1 MIRDLSLTLRA
12 ILDQPG
18 LPLPLADAQIVFD
31 RPTEPFAPSPTAVDL
46 FLYDIRENVDL
57 RSNEPIVER
66 FNGQARIHRP
76 PLRVACS
83 YLVTVWPTGDT
94 GDEEPALLEHR
105 LLSQVLAVLSRYPTI
120 PQKFLDGKLKGQEP
134 PLPMMTAQTSG
145 LQNPAEFWTA
155 IGNKLRA
162 SLTVTV
168 TIAIPVLEPED
179 AAIVISREAAL
190 ELQALPAARETFYH
204 IGGRVTDVV
213 GKPVEG
219 AAVTLVESG
228 LPTIQR
234 GLTSTDAHGRYRFGG
249 LSAGSYHIRVQSAAG
264 VAEVEVTVPAPA
276 DSNYDVQLA

>member
-1 MIRDLSLTLRA
+1 MIRDLSLALRA
-12 ILDQPG
+12 ILAQPG
-18 LPLPLADAQIVFD
+18 LPRELAEAQIVFD

-83 YLVTVWPTGDT
+83 YLVTAWPTGD
-94 GDEEPALLEHR
+94 EETALQEHR

-120 PQKFLDGKLKGQEP
+120 PQKFLNGKLVGQEP

-168 TIAIPVLEPED
+168 TIAIPVLQPED
-179 AAIVISREAAL
+179 AAIVISREVAL
-190 ELQALPAARETFYH
+190 EQRDLPLTRETFFH
-204 IGGRVTDVV
+204 IGGRVTDAA
-213 GKPVEG
+213 GAPVAG
-219 AAVTLVESG
+219 ATVTLVESG
-228 LPTIQR
+228 LPAIQR
-234 GLTSTDAHGRYRFGG
+234 GLTTTDAHGRYRFGG
-249 LSAGSYHIRVQSAAG
+249 LSAGPYHIRVQSAAG
-264 VAEVEVTVPAPA
+264 VAEVDVTVPAPA

>member
-1 MIRDLSLTLRA
+1 MIRDLSLTLQA

-18 LPLPLADAQIVFD
+18 LPQPLADAQIVFD

-83 YLVTVWPTGDT
+83 YLVTAWPID
-94 GDEEPALLEHR
+94 DEEPALQEHR
-105 LLSQVLAVLSRYPTI
+105 LLSQVLALLSRYPTI
-120 PQKFLDGKLKGQEP
+120 PEKFLKGKLVGQEP
-134 PLPMMTAQTSG
+134 PMPMMTAQANG

-179 AAIVISREAAL
+179 GPIVISREVGL
-190 ELQALPAARETFYH
+190 EHRDSPETRETFFG
-204 IGGRVTDVV
+204 IGGRVTDAA
-213 GKPVEG
+213 GAPVAG
-219 AAVTLVESG
+219 ATVTLVESG
-228 LPTIQR
+228 LPAIQR
-234 GLTSTDAHGRYRFGG
+234 GLSSTDAHGRYRFGG
-249 LSAGSYHIRVQSAAG
+249 LSAGPYHIRVQSAAG
-264 VAEVEVTVPAPA
+264 VAEVDVTVPAPA

>member
-18 LPLPLADAQIVFD
+18 LPPELAEAQIVFD
-31 RPTEPFAPSPTAVDL
+31 RPTEPFAPSPKAVDL

-83 YLVTVWPTGDT
+83 YLVTAWPTGD
-94 GDEEPALLEHR
+94 GDEESALQEHR
-105 LLSQVLAVLSRYPTI
+105 LLSQVLALLSRYPTI
-120 PQKFLDGKLKGQEP
+120 PQKFLKGKLIGQEP

-179 AAIVISREAAL
+179 AAIVISREVAL
-190 ELQALPAARETFYH
+190 EQQDLPLTRETFFH
-204 IGGRVTDVV
+204 IGGRVTDVA

-219 AAVTLVESG
+219 ASVSLDESG
-228 LPTIQR
+228 LPAIQR
-234 GLTSTDAHGRYRFGG
+234 GLTSTDAHGRYRFSG
-249 LSAGSYHIRVQSAAG
+249 LSAGSYHIRVQYEAG
-264 VAEVEVTVPAPA
+264 VAEVDVTVPAPA

>member
-18 LPLPLADAQIVFD
+18 LPAELAAAQIVFD

-66 FNGQARIHRP
+66 LNGQARLHRP

-83 YLVTVWPTGDT
+83 YLVTAWPVD
-94 GDEEPALLEHR
+94 DEEPALQEHR
-105 LLSQVLAVLSRYPTI
+105 LLSQVLALLSRYPTI
-120 PQKFLDGKLKGQEP
+120 PENFLQGRLIGQEP
-134 PLPMMTAQTSG
+134 PLPMMTAQANG

-155 IGNKLRA
+155 VGNKLRA

-168 TIAIPVLEPED
+168 TIALPVLDPEEGP
-179 AAIVISREAAL
+179 IVISREVRL
-190 ELQALPAARETFYH
+190 EQRDLPETRDTFFR
-204 IGGRVTDVV
+204 IGGRVTDAA
-213 GKPVEG
+213 G
-219 AAVTLVESG
+219 AAVAGVTVTLVESS
-228 LPTIQR
+228 LPTMER
-234 GLTSTDAHGRYRFGG
+234 GVVTTDAEGRYRFGG
-249 LSAGSYHIRVQSAAG
+249 LSAGSYHLRAQSAAG
-264 VAEVEVTVPAPA
+264 VAEVDMTVPPPA